1 MRMEIVLNGEIIQY
15 TVKTQTDSHNV
26 SREYLRATVVVSSN
40 PITGSCKRKEITAP
54 DIEKLKAKIQAIQHV
69 RSLDNG
75 SILPFHQYMEEWM
88 RHNKIR
94 LKPSTYHNYEFA
106 LSHYILPYLGTVK
119 MAELSEDKIF
129 DFFSDIVDTYGLQ
142 TAIRVKTLLGRP
154 LREACEKHLTYGN
167 VISCVRLPKA
177 QFPQIVPLSQ
187 DEAKQL
193 ISLCHEDKYGTPIA
207 LSLLLGLR
215 ISECIGLSLDCFD
228 LERRQ
233 IRIRRQ
239 IIQVGSDFILQ
250 NSTKNNLER
259 VLYLDDLAIEFIKKE
274 LERQKINRENAG
286 ENWNNEYNC
295 LITDKHGN
303 FIKHQTLREHFKA
316 LAARIG
322 RSDLK
327 FHHLRHS
334 AATIVHE
341 QTNDVHITKDILGH
355 KRYDST
361 GIYIHSSVEKKKQA
375 AISISKYVSS

>member
-1 MRMEIVLNGEIIQY
+1 MEIVVNGEIIQY
-15 TVKTQTDSHNV
+15 TTKRQTDRNNV
-26 SREYLRATVVVSSN
+26 TREYLRASIIVSCD
-40 PITGSCKRKEITAP
+40 PGTGAIVKKEITASSV
-54 DIEKLKAKIQAIQHV
+54 DKLKEKIRSIQHV

-75 SILPFHQYMEEWM
+75 SVLPFQQYMEEWM
-88 RHNKIR
+88 KHNKIR

-119 MAELSEDKIF
+119 MVNLSEDVLF
-129 DFFSDIVDTYGLQ
+129 DFFSNIINTFGVP
-142 TAIRVKTLLGRP
+142 TAQRVKILLGRP

-167 VISCVRLPKA
+167 IISCIKLPK
-177 QFPQIVPLSQ
+177 QQSDQIIPLCQ
-187 DEAKQL
+187 EEAKQL
-193 ISLCHEDKYGTPIA
+193 ICLCREDLHGGPVA

-259 VLYLDDLAIEFIKKE
+259 ILYLDDPAIEFIERE
-274 LERQKINRENAG
+274 LKRQKENKENAG
-286 ENWNNEYNC
+286 EMWNNEYNC
-295 LITDKHGN
+295 LFTDKTGN
-303 FIKHQTLREHFKA
+303 FIKHQTLRKHFHTMAEK
-316 LAARIG
+316 IG
-322 RSDLK
+322 RPDLK
-327 FHHLRHS
+327 YHHLRHS

-341 QTNDVHITKDILGH
+341 QTNDVHIAKDILGH

-361 GIYIHSSVEKKKQA
+361 GIYIHASPEKKKQA